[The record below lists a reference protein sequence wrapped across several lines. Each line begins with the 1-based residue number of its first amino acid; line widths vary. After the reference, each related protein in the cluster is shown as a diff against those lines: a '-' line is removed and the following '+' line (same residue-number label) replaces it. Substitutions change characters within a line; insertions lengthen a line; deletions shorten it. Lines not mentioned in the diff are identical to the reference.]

1 MKILT
6 AIVGCLALA
15 VQATG
20 QSTTVIVDTDAG
32 SDDLMAIAYLLARPD
47 VRIEAITVVDG
58 MAHVRS
64 GGANILKLLALS
76 RHTEVPVYL
85 GTETHL
91 QETAEFPDAWRRI
104 SDNLPGVKLP
114 TSARMPE
121 KMEASKWLTSRLRDR
136 SKPVVMLAL
145 GPLTNLARAIQHERS
160 AALNL
165 NRLVIMGGALHVPG
179 NLGDGGA
186 YKTKN
191 TRAEWNIFADP
202 LAAQIVFGSGA
213 KIELIPLDAT
223 SKVPIDITFLK
234 QFRALARTP
243 LARFVTEVLESDH
256 EAIEGGYFQAWDPL
270 AAVSLTNP
278 RVVTRVSIAVQVG
291 ADGSTAQTD
300 GKPNATVALDANP
313 EEFKRVFRKAL
324 Q

>member
-1 MKILT
+1 
-6 AIVGCLALA
+6 
-15 VQATG
+15 
-20 QSTTVIVDTDAG
+20 
-32 SDDLMAIAYLLARPD
+32 
-47 VRIEAITVVDG
+47 
-58 MAHVRS
+58 
-64 GGANILKLLALS
+64 
-76 RHTEVPVYL
+76 
-85 GTETHL
+85 
-91 QETAEFPDAWRRI
+91 
-104 SDNLPGVKLP
+104 
-114 TSARMPE
+114 MPE
-121 KMEASKWLTSRLRDR
+121 KMEASNWLTSRLRDR

-145 GPLTNLARAIQHERS
+145 GPLTNLARAIQRERS

-165 NRLVIMGGALHVPG
+165 DRLVIMGGALHVPG
-179 NLGDGGA
+179 NLGDRGA
-186 YKTKN
+186 YETKN
-191 TRAEWNIFADP
+191 SRAEWNIFADP

-278 RVVTRVSIAVQVG
+278 GVVTRVPIAVQVG
-291 ADGSTAQTD
+291 TDGSTAQTD

-313 EEFKRVFRKAL
+313 EEFKRVFRNAL